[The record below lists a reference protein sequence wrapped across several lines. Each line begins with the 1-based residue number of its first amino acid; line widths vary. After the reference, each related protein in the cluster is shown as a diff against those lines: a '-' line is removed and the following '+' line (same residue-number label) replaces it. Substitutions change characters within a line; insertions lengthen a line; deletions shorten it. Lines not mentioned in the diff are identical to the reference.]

1 MSFFNDKNKNL
12 AKDLLNLLHESNQ
25 EIPSFL
31 EQYAREFMGGG
42 MKTGYGGRSSYGGGG
57 GGGRGGSSRG

>member
-25 EIPSFL
+25 EIPGFL
-31 EQYAREFMGGG
+31 EQFAREFMGG
-42 MKTGYGGRSSYGGGG
+42 KTLGYGGRSSYGGGG
-57 GGGRGGSSRG
+57 SRGGSSRG